1 MSRIIKIGTR
11 GSDLALWQARFTAE
25 MLRNLGYASELVIIK
40 TQGDEI
46 QHLSFDK
53 MEGKGFFTKE
63 IEAALLDESID
74 LAVHSHKD
82 LETQMPEGL
91 VLAAVPQ
98 RGFVHDLLL
107 IRPEAEN
114 PKNTFRLKHNAV
126 VGTSSARRKAQLM
139 HHLPHCTTRDLRGNV
154 PTRIQKLRDGN
165 YDAILLAKA
174 GVARLALD
182 LSEFITVDLDP
193 TVFIPAPAQGALALQ
208 VRSNDPLSADLAQ
221 LNITNMECVAIER
234 ETLRLMAGGCQ
245 MPFGAYCTADNGI
258 FTLHAAFAA
267 TVDAEVHYA
276 NLQGV
281 NGFALAGRMVDV
293 LKSKF

>member
-25 MLRNLGYASELVIIK
+25 LLQHLGYASELVIIK

-63 IEAALLDESID
+63 IEAALLDQSID

-91 VLAAVPQ
+91 TLAAVPQ
-98 RGFVHDLLL
+98 RSFVHDLLL

-114 PKNTFRLKHNAV
+114 PNTPFGIKPDAV
-126 VGTSSARRKAQLM
+126 IGTSSARRKAQLL
-139 HHLPHCTTRDLRGNV
+139 HHLPQCTTLDLRGNV
-154 PTRIQKLRDGN
+154 PTRIQKLRDGK

-182 LSEFITVDLDP
+182 LSEFVAHDLDP

-208 VRSNDPLSADLAQ
+208 TRSDDPLAAALVQ
-221 LNITNMECVAIER
+221 LNIDDAACVATER
-234 ETLRLMAGGCQ
+234 ETLRQMAGGCQ
-245 MPFGAYCTADNGI
+245 MPFGAYCTAQDGE
-258 FTLHAAFAA
+258 FTLHAAFASA
-267 TVDAEVHYA
+267 ADAPVKYLA
-276 NLQGV
+276 LKGDD
-281 NGFALAGRMVDV
+281 GFALAGRMVEQ
-293 LKSKF
+293 LKSTL

>member
-25 MLRNLGYASELVIIK
+25 LLHNLGYASELVIIK

-63 IEAALLDESID
+63 IEAALLDKSID

-82 LETQMPEGL
+82 LETQMPTGL

-98 RGFVHDLLL
+98 RSFVNDLLL

-114 PKNTFRLKHNAV
+114 PNHTFRIKPNAV
-126 VGTSSARRKAQLM
+126 VGTSSARRKAQLL
-139 HHLPHCTTRDLRGNV
+139 HHLPQCTTRDLRGNV

-182 LSEFITVDLDP
+182 LSEFIAVDLDP
-193 TVFIPAPAQGALALQ
+193 AVFIPAPAQGALALQ
-208 VRSNDPLSADLAQ
+208 TRIDDSLAADLAQ
-221 LNITNMECVAIER
+221 LNISDATCVATER

-245 MPFGAYCTADNGI
+245 MPFGAYCTTNNGTY
-258 FTLHAAFAA
+258 TLHAAFATA
-267 TVDAEVHYA
+267 ANAPVHYVS
-276 NLQGV
+276 LQGV
-281 NGFALAGRMVDV
+281 NGFALAGRMVEQ
-293 LKSKF
+293 LKLTL